1 MRAPEP
7 IPPQAATLTRRRMLA
22 LGAIGV
28 AGVATGAGGSYLLTH
43 RHRAVPERHRFFDE
57 REAALLIAICERII
71 PRDDTPGAT
80 DVGVIHFID
89 RQLRGAHAR
98 HQTAYRQG
106 LAAFSQTCLAVTRA
120 PFADLAAEK
129 QDEFLRLLESG
140 KAPRAGWSDSSPP
153 EFFRLVVEH
162 TMQGFYGPP
171 RHGGN
176 RGYASYRMLGL
187 DYPQISGRNRP
198 AKS

>member
-1 MRAPEP
+1 MAGL
-7 IPPQAATLTRRRMLA
+7 AAGTG
-22 LGAIGV
+22 GAF
-28 AGVATGAGGSYLLTH
+28 LLTH
-43 RHRAVPERHRFFDE
+43 RHRAVPARQRFFDD

-71 PRDDTPGAT
+71 PRDDAPGAT
-80 DVGVIHFID
+80 DAGVIHFID

-98 HQTAYRQG
+98 HQTAYRRG
-106 LAAFSQTCLAVTRA
+106 LAAFAQTCLAVTRA
-120 PFADLAAEK
+120 AFADLAAEP

-140 KAPRAGWSDSSPP
+140 KAPRAGWSDPSPQ

-171 RHGGN
+171 HHGGN

-187 DYPQISGRNRP
+187 DYPQIAGRNRP
-198 AKS
+198 VRSTR